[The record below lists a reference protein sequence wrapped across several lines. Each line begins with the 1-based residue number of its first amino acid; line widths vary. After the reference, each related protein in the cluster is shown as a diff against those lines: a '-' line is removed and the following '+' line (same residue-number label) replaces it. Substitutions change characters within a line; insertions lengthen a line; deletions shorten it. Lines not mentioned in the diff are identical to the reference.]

1 MKPEKKTVEKQ
12 GEKPV
17 EAEETRSRFL
27 FRNLFKGLI
36 WFAVII
42 VVFVL
47 MEGYIQQNFKEHI
60 DVIRANPEILY
71 SIYTLSEIVFGI
83 LPPEIFM
90 MIWILDDI
98 DLSGFVTNLAILTI
112 ISYAA
117 GILGYYIGK
126 VFSKTKFYQER
137 IREKY
142 LKQYE
147 GKLKTYG
154 GYLVFVGAVTPVPF
168 SATCML
174 AGSVNL
180 NFKSFLLICITR
192 IVRYAVYG
200 AIVWNAPEWFGGLT
214 QGL

>member
-1 MKPEKKTVEKQ
+1 MTPPEEQ
-12 GEKPV
+12 
-17 EAEETRSRFL
+17 EETRSSFL
-27 FRNLFKGLI
+27 FRNLFKGLA

-42 VVFVL
+42 TIFVL
-47 MEGYIQQNFKEHI
+47 MEGYIQQNFREHI
-60 DVIRANPEILY
+60 DTIRANPGILY
-71 SIYTLSEIVFGI
+71 GIYTLSEIIFGI

-90 MIWILDDI
+90 MIWILDNI
-98 DLSGFVTNLAILTI
+98 DLSGFVTNLTILTV
-112 ISYAA
+112 ISYGA
-117 GILGYYIGK
+117 GILGYDIGQ

-180 NFKSFLLICITR
+180 SIKHFLLICITR
-192 IVRYAVYG
+192 VLRFAAYG
-200 AIVWNAPEWFGGLT
+200 AVVWNAPEWFSGLT
-214 QGL
+214 QGI

>member
-1 MKPEKKTVEKQ
+1 MEDQ
-12 GEKPV
+12 
-17 EAEETRSRFL
+17 EETHSSFL
-27 FRNLFKGLI
+27 FRNLIKGLL

-42 VVFVL
+42 TVFIL
-47 MEGYIQQNFKEHI
+47 LEGYIQENFKSHI
-60 DVIRANPEILY
+60 DDIRANPGILY

-83 LPPEIFM
+83 LPPELFM

-98 DLSGFVTNLAILTI
+98 DVSGFIINLSILTV

-126 VFSKTKFYQER
+126 TFSKTSFYENR

-147 GKLKTYG
+147 KNLKKFG

-174 AGSVNL
+174 AGSVNM
-180 NFKSFLLICITR
+180 NFKNFLLICITR
-192 IVRYAVYG
+192 IVRFAAYG
-200 AIVWNAPEWFGGLT
+200 WMVWSFPNWFNG
-214 QGL
+214 

>member
-1 MKPEKKTVEKQ
+1 MKQTEEK
-12 GEKPV
+12 
-17 EAEETRSRFL
+17 EETRSSFL
-27 FRNLFKGLI
+27 LRNLFKGLA
-36 WFAVII
+36 WFTFII
-42 VVFVL
+42 VIFVL
-47 MEGYIQQNFKEHI
+47 MESYIQQNFKEHI
-60 DVIRANPEILY
+60 VSIRANPGILY
-71 SIYTLSEIVFGI
+71 GIYTLSEIVFGI

-90 MIWILDDI
+90 MIWILDNI
-98 DLSGFVTNLAILTI
+98 DLSGFIINLTILTL

-180 NFKSFLLICITR
+180 NFKYFLLICITR
-192 IVRYAVYG
+192 VLRFAAYG
-200 AIVWNAPEWFGGLT
+200 AVVWNAPEWFSGLT

>member
-1 MKPEKKTVEKQ
+1 MSPNNQPIE
-12 GEKPV
+12 P
-17 EAEETRSRFL
+17 EETKSSFL
-27 FRNLFKGLI
+27 FKNLAKGLV
-36 WFAVII
+36 WFAFII
-42 VVFVL
+42 VIFVL
-47 MEGYIQQNFKEHI
+47 LEGYIQAEFKDHI
-60 DVIRANPEILY
+60 KTIRANPGVLY
-71 SIYTLSEIVFGI
+71 GIYTLSEVAGGI

-90 MIWILDDI
+90 MIWVIDKI
-98 DLSGFVTNLAILTI
+98 DLSGFITNLAILTI

-117 GILGYYIGK
+117 GVLGYYIGK
-126 VFSKTKFYQER
+126 LFSKTKFYQER

-168 SATCML
+168 ALTCML

-180 NFKSFLLICITR
+180 SIKHFLLICITR
-192 IVRYAVYG
+192 VIRFAGYG
-200 AIVWNAPEWFGGLT
+200 AVVWFAPELFRGLI

>member
-1 MKPEKKTVEKQ
+1 MEPI
-12 GEKPV
+12 
-17 EAEETRSRFL
+17 EETKSSFL
-27 FRNLFKGLI
+27 FKNLIKGLI

-42 VVFVL
+42 TIFIL
-47 MEGYIQQNFKEHI
+47 MEGYIQENFKSHI
-60 DVIRANPEILY
+60 DTIRDNPAILY
-71 SIYTLSEIVFGI
+71 GIYTLSEIIFGI
-83 LPPEIFM
+83 LPPELFM

-98 DLSGFVTNLAILTI
+98 DLKGFILNLGILTV

-117 GILGYYIGK
+117 GILGYFIGK
-126 VFSKTKFYQER
+126 KFSKTKLYQER

-147 GKLKTYG
+147 GKLKTFG

-180 NFKSFLLICITR
+180 NFKDFLLICITR
-192 IVRYAVYG
+192 VLRFSVYG
-200 AIVWNAPEWFGGLT
+200 WVVWISGNGDIVDFIKSIFSF
-214 QGL
+214 

>member
-1 MKPEKKTVEKQ
+1 MKQTEEK
-12 GEKPV
+12 
-17 EAEETRSRFL
+17 EETRSSFL
-27 FRNLFKGLI
+27 LRNLFKGLA
-36 WFAVII
+36 WFAFII
-42 VVFVL
+42 VIFVL
-47 MEGYIQQNFKEHI
+47 MESYIQQNFKEHI
-60 DVIRANPEILY
+60 VSIRANPGILY
-71 SIYTLSEIVFGI
+71 GIYTLSEIVFGI

-90 MIWILDDI
+90 MIWILDNI
-98 DLSGFVTNLAILTI
+98 DLSGFIINLTILTL

-180 NFKSFLLICITR
+180 NFKYFLLICITR
-192 IVRYAVYG
+192 VLRFAAYG
-200 AIVWNAPEWFGGLT
+200 AVVWNAPEWFSGLT